1 VKNYLSRNKIE
12 NTEDLQTELESWAYI
27 VARHFN
33 ISLLEVYSMPKPI
46 FQQSLVWALAVSEEQ
61 GKDREFQKQ
70 KAKSKGNETVKL
82 DYSFLDEEL

>member
-27 VARHFN
+27 IARHFN

-46 FQQSLVWALAVSEEQ
+46 FQQSLVWAIAVSEERE
-61 GKDREFQKQ
+61 KDREFQKQ